1 MSHHN
6 LAVTRESRSWQALCQ
21 SVSYHVVRAKRD
33 KLDET
38 SKDEFTDVVPTNVDV
53 SGVLSADWINR
64 HRHIREIIFAEVSRA
79 YLSEVKVVKDSPD
92 VHDLFSVFASGH
104 VFSLG
109 S

>member
-1 MSHHN
+1 MTHHK
-6 LAVTRESRSWQALCQ
+6 LAVTREGRSWQALCQ
-21 SVSYHVVRAKRD
+21 RVSYHVVRAKRD

-38 SKDEFTDVVPTNVDV
+38 SKDEFTDVVPTNVNV

-64 HRHIREIIFAEVSRA
+64 HSHSREIIFVKVSRSH
-79 YLSEVKVVKDSPD
+79 LSKAKIVKDSPD
-92 VHDLFSVFASGH
+92 IHDLFSTFVSGH